1 MSTTTKAIA
10 SRVSVIL
17 AIGAVLTW
25 VVCVPAEVRADDPS
39 QRMMRGGHP
48 EYGRAMHDFAGHAL
62 HRLLRHGKD
71 LGFSQEQR
79 AKIKAIATDYTKT
92 RIREEADL
100 KLAEVDVR
108 TLVHDEKADLAAIE
122 TALKKSE
129 STHTA
134 LRLEGVKALRAAS
147 AVLTPEQRE
156 IWRAI
161 RMERHG
167 GGRHAEGPRPK
178 AYSGDEPSAVPH
190 GDGQPE
196 EDSEEPDQIMAIL
209 HDLAN
214 REG

>member
-1 MSTTTKAIA
+1 MSTMTEAIS
-10 SRVSVIL
+10 SRSSVIL
-17 AIGAVLTW
+17 AIGALLTW
-25 VVCVPAEVRADDPS
+25 VVCVPAEVRADEPS

-48 EYGRAMHDFAGHAL
+48 EHGRAMHDFVGHAL

-71 LGFSQEQR
+71 LGLSHEQR
-79 AKIKAIATDYTKT
+79 AKIKTIATDYAKT

-108 TLVHDEKADLAAIE
+108 TLVHDEKADLSAIE

-134 LRLEGVKALRAAS
+134 LRLEGVKALRAAA

-156 IWRAI
+156 KWRSI
-161 RMERHG
+161 RMEKYG
-167 GGRHAEGPRPK
+167 GGRHAEGQRPG
-178 AYSGDEPSAVPH
+178 AYSGDEPSAGPH
-190 GDGQPE
+190 GDAQPE
-196 EDSEEPDQIMAIL
+196 EDSDGPDQIMAIL
-209 HDLAN
+209 HDLPD